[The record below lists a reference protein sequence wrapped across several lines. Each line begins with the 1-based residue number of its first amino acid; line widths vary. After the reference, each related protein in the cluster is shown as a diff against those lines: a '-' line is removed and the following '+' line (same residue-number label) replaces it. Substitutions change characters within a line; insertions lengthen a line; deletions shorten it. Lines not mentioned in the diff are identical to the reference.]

1 MKPSRL
7 ALLAPLLLAL
17 AGCSSLL
24 PKGSS
29 DTPSPFATFS
39 EAQAASNRIQ
49 PFKTRKDE
57 LKELGFDWEN
67 GRNVTLIPYPDVLQR
82 LTPYSGVPMEALDA
96 GIRQCILAKTDC
108 QAYLFHFERTDRVRQ
123 GGFWADFLN
132 VRRVTQ
138 IDGWWFDA
146 LVVVS
151 DGTVLFRN
159 SAGQAHTDRVERQI
173 NPLGPFQPAGEAVGP
188 ALIR

>member
-1 MKPSRL
+1 MKRVRL
-7 ALLAPLLLAL
+7 ALAAPLLLAL
-17 AGCSSLL
+17 GGCSSLL

-39 EAQAASNRIQ
+39 EAQAASNRIVA
-49 PFKTRKDE
+49 FKTRKEE
-57 LKELGFDWEN
+57 LKALGFDWEN

-82 LTPYSGVPMEALDA
+82 LAPYSGVPMEALDP
-96 GIRQCILAKTDC
+96 GIRQCILDKARC
-108 QAYLFHFERTDRVRQ
+108 QAYLFHFERQDRARQ

-132 VRRVTQ
+132 VKRVTQ
-138 IDGWWFDA
+138 VNGWWFDA

-159 SAGQAHTDRVERQI
+159 AAGQAHTDRIERQI
-173 NPLGPFQPAGEAVGP
+173 NPLGPFQPAGESAGA
-188 ALIR
+188 ALMR